1 MTGGRQEFRMGARST
16 RAPFHAQIFLCA
28 GEISRNRPLGRGTI
42 CKSPMPQWDLDPA
55 SMADKPPL
63 SPETPLR
70 RRGRPSRKE
79 ELQRALAEL
88 GVDPALVDPLRVLA
102 SIAGDAE
109 AAPTARV
116 AAAKTLLAARDP
128 AGKPG
133 KGKGRSSKKAL
144 AQRRAARAG
153 GRGTPWGD
161 DLEPNGRRAQ

>member
-1 MTGGRQEFRMGARST
+1 MADRLRYDHAR
-16 RAPFHAQIFLCA
+16 FHAQIFLCA
-28 GEISRNRPLGRGTI
+28 GEISGNRPLGRGTI
-42 CKSPMPQWDLDPA
+42 CKSPMPQRDLDPA
-55 SMADKPPL
+55 SMADKSPL
-63 SPETPLR
+63 NPETPCR

-79 ELQRALAEL
+79 ELQRALEEL

-102 SIAGDAE
+102 SIAGDAA

-128 AGKPG
+128 AKKLG

-144 AQRRAARAG
+144 VQSRAARAG

-161 DLEPNGRRAQ
+161 DLEPDGRGPQ